1 MLNCLPHDVR
11 ARLINWVLLTTAT
24 LYIASLCQTMRL
36 KVYMLSIIE
45 PWFVVT
51 GVLWHVVVG
60 AFQSS
65 LLFQLEFLC

>member
-1 MLNCLPHDVR
+1 MLNCLPHNVR

-24 LYIASLCQTMRL
+24 LYIPSLRQTMRL

-60 AFQSS
+60 AFQSL

>member
-24 LYIASLCQTMRL
+24 LYIASLRQTMRL
-36 KVYMLSIIE
+36 KVYMLPIIE

-51 GVLWHVVVG
+51 GVL
-60 AFQSS
+60 
-65 LLFQLEFLC
+65 